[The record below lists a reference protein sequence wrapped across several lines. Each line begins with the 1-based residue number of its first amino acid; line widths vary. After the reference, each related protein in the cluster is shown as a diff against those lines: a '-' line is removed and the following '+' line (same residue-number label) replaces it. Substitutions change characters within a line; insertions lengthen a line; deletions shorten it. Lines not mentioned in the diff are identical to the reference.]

1 MNGLHRRL
9 RSLEASRKARIP
21 TPRPSG
27 RARERMR
34 EHLEGVA
41 ALQRG
46 ELGPEQAADVEATSD
61 ALRRRLAQSRGDRG
75 EGYR

>member
-1 MNGLHRRL
+1 MNLRRRL
-9 RSLEASRKARIP
+9 EDLERLPPR
-21 TPRPSG
+21 TPRGPSAQ
-27 RARERMR
+27 ARGRMR

-41 ALQRG
+41 ALRRG

-75 EGYR
+75 EGGS

>member
-1 MNGLHRRL
+1 MNGLQRRL
-9 RSLEASRKARIP
+9 KSLEERVPPPHS
-21 TPRPSG
+21 SG
-27 RARERMR
+27 WARERMR
-34 EHLEGVA
+34 EHLDRVA
-41 ALQRG
+41 AMRRG